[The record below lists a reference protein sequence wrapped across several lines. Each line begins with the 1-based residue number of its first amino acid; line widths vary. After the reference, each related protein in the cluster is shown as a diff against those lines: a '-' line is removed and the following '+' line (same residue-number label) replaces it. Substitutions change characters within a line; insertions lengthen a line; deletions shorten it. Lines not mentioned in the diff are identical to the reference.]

1 MDIGKFWQEKSVLP
15 FFCLIKLQHMEDV
28 IGSVSIT
35 NTDLRRILDELINTK
50 GMPNELGIK
59 FLLEGMIK
67 ENPNA
72 CQWLTAF
79 MIGKRTPIIP
89 DIGAVG
95 YLKLE
100 SLKYNSYYQEYESS
114 IYNKQGYIP
123 CTVEHFSGL
132 HNYSPIR
139 VALPVLDSADEHRIT
154 GLNFD
159 EFFPLKDVDYYDK
172 DWELPF

>member
-1 MDIGKFWQEKSVLP
+1 
-15 FFCLIKLQHMEDV
+15 MEDV

-95 YLKLE
+95 YIKLE
-100 SLKYNSYYQEYESS
+100 ALKYSSDHKVYEDS

-123 CTVEHFSGL
+123 CTVEDFKGI
-132 HNYSPIR
+132 HNYSPLKVKLPILD
-139 VALPVLDSADEHRIT
+139 VANEPRIT
-154 GLNFD
+154 SLNLD
-159 EFFPLKDVDYYDK
+159 EFYPLIGVDYYDQ

>member
-1 MDIGKFWQEKSVLP
+1 MEKTIGAL
-15 FFCLIKLQHMEDV
+15 
-28 IGSVSIT
+28 SIT
-35 NTDLRRILDELINTK
+35 NSDLQMMLGELIVQEGPHNR
-50 GMPNELGIK
+50 MGIK
-59 FLLEGMIK
+59 LLLEGLIK

-72 CQWLTAF
+72 CNWLTAF
-79 MIGKRTPIIP
+79 MIGRRIPNIP
-89 DIGAVG
+89 DKGSIG

-100 SLKYNSYYQEYESS
+100 SLKYNSYHKAYEDSV
-114 IYNKQGYIP
+114 YNKQGYIP

-139 VALPVLDSADEHRIT
+139 VALPILDPTDETRIT